1 MYCLIPANFSHNP
14 FCLNA
19 EGKRTIHVENDDRFH
34 LLRRRKTHLSKSYDE
49 DSFSVVH
56 ILFFFS
62 LCHMLLTY
70 AYGETDVHDSSRKH
84 IHANGQYTVAGKPL
98 STNLQFHA
106 CPNPTERGENK
117 NRIRNIQL
125 SPKLAIFLSTSQT
138 VIKPLRLIFQANS
151 VVSRLLPLL
160 PASCQPLLLAITRYP
175 FNKNDNRPAQ
185 HTNKS
190 STLTND
196 QVVFQQLFNSSRT
209 RP

>member
-34 LLRRRKTHLSKSYDE
+34 LPRRRKTHLSKSYDE

-62 LCHMLLTY
+62 LCNMQQPY

-125 SPKLAIFLSTSQT
+125 SPKQAIFLSTSQS
-138 VIKPLRLIFQANS
+138 VIKPLRLIFQANN

-160 PASCQPLLLAITRYP
+160 PASCQLFLLVITRYT
-175 FNKNDNRPAQ
+175 FNKNDNCPAQ
-185 HTNKS
+185 HANKS

-196 QVVFQQLFNSSRT
+196 QFVFQQLFGSSRT